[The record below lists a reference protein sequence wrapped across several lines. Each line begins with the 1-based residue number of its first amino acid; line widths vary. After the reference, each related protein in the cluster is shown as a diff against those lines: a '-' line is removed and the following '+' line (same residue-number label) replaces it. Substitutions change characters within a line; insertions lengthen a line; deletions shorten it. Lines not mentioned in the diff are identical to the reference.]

1 MILFLGN
8 FYRHLA
14 IFFWSHCS
22 ELMLC
27 SVETFKSDSSLTCL
41 ILALNV
47 DTLTSQQQST
57 WYENEENLESS
68 SASEIGENSVGGSA
82 SSGGVNSTDSS
93 VNSMSKYRV
102 SVSLITWGLN
112 GGGTWNCFG
121 TVRSARYA
129 VWRNRIGQI
138 FSGETMIER
147 KDLSKCQSRNQFHW
161 LLLVQF
167 CCTEIT
173 QSDWMF
179 QFVWLLLTN

>member
-1 MILFLGN
+1 
-8 FYRHLA
+8 
-14 IFFWSHCS
+14 
-22 ELMLC
+22 MLC

-147 KDLSKCQSRNQFHW
+147 KDLSKCQSRNQFQSRVITVASQKLYCYFTFPYLISGISSEKEHTCSQSTFW
-161 LLLVQF
+161 FTLL
-167 CCTEIT
+167 
-173 QSDWMF
+173 
-179 QFVWLLLTN
+179 